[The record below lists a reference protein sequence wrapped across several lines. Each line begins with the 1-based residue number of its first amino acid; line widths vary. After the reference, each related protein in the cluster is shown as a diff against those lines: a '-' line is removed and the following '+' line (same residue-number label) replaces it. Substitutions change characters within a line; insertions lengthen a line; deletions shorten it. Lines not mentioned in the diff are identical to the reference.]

1 MIGIEPDTHPLSSVQ
16 FSITSGWLAD
26 SDTPS
31 STSIMQLQESFAQW
45 MSKGCQLKTKK
56 DTGLYMPSKHPSP
69 KFCIDFWVVNEKQ
82 YPFKTDPSN
91 IQSSITVDS
100 TDRSPRCR
108 LQGKRLLSVQ
118 AWCFFIANSLP
129 VDGNT
134 QCCCCFRK
142 KQCFIRFAKMFF
154 CCWESSTYVT

>member
-1 MIGIEPDTHPLSSVQ
+1 
-16 FSITSGWLAD
+16 
-26 SDTPS
+26 
-31 STSIMQLQESFAQW
+31 MQLS
-45 MSKGCQLKTKK
+45 GCQKASIKNKK
-56 DTGLYMPSKHPSP
+56 RYWTLDAQQTPLPE
-69 KFCIDFWVVNEKQ
+69 FCIDFWVVNEKQ

-129 VDGNT
+129 VDT

-142 KQCFIRFAKMFF
+142 KQCFIRFAKMVFLLLGIINICNISLF
-154 CCWESSTYVT
+154 SRTYSHFDHLKNHPKKVTF